1 MPQDDFERECDRL
14 SQIVDGP
21 QFERLRWDRN
31 EGPMLARLVALALA
45 ALETRSEF
53 ELAEEGSTS
62 AIKRFVLK
70 IHSIRTVA
78 ILIQLKD
85 GAVHV
90 GAERI
95 DRSAYRLAGGD
106 PHTADFGAV
115 DELWMANAL
124 KDLFSRVHVQP
135 QPETL

>member
-21 QFERLRWDRN
+21 QYERLRWDRN

-78 ILIQLKD
+78 ISIQLKE
-85 GAVHV
+85 GVAHV

-95 DRSAYRLAGGD
+95 ERSAYLLAGGG
-106 PHTADFGAV
+106 PHTADFAAV
-115 DELWMANAL
+115 DDLWMANAL
-124 KDLFSRVHVQP
+124 KDLFSRVHAQP
-135 QPETL
+135 QAEAL